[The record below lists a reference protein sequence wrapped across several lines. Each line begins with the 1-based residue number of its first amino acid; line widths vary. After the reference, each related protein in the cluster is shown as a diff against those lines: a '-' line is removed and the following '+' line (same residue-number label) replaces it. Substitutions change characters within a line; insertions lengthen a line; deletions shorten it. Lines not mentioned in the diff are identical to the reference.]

1 MKKEWFSTW
10 FDSPYY
16 HILYQERNEQEARAF
31 IDQLTQFLHI
41 EPTHHIMDLACG
53 KGRHAIY
60 LNQKGFS
67 VTGIDLSPQS
77 IAYAQKFE
85 NEQLHFFVHDMR
97 EVFEERYFD
106 FILNMFTSFGYLE
119 NDAENIRAFQ
129 AAARNLRKGGIF
141 VMDFFNTNLVLQQ
154 LVAYQVKSVE
164 GIDFEIRKFEQAG
177 FIIKD
182 IQFEDQGKSYHF
194 QEKVQAI
201 TRSDFQK
208 YFDAAGLHLKHIFG
222 DYHLG
227 DFQEAHSP
235 RMIFVLEK

>member
-1 MKKEWFSTW
+1 MTKEWFSSW

-16 HILYQERNEQEARAF
+16 HILYKERDDKEAQVF
-31 IDQLTQFLHI
+31 IDQLSSFLHFQP
-41 EPTHHIMDLACG
+41 EHHIMDLACG

-60 LNQKGFS
+60 LNQKGYT
-67 VTGIDLSPQS
+67 VTGVDLSSQS
-77 IAYAQKFE
+77 IEYAKQFE
-85 NEQLHFFVHDMR
+85 NNQLHFFVHDMR

-119 NDAENIRAFQ
+119 NDLENIKAFQ

-141 VMDFFNTNLVLQQ
+141 VMDFFNTALVVNQ
-154 LVAYQVKSVE
+154 LVPYQIKRVDD
-164 GIDFEIRKFEQAG
+164 ITFEIRKSVDKGA
-177 FIIKD
+177 IIKD
-182 IQFEDQGKSYHF
+182 IEFCEDGHEYHF

-201 TRSDFQK
+201 SLDEFKQ
-208 YFDAAGLHLKHIFG
+208 YFKAAGLTLKHIFG

-227 DFQEAHSP
+227 DFQIEHSP